1 MHCFSTNF
9 HQNEYSFYKK
19 IKLIKADIN
28 NIEVDTLRVKFPYP
42 ETKLDSFSLL
52 SEDDVHKIII
62 DSSNA

>member
-9 HQNEYSFYKK
+9 HENSFYKK

-28 NIEVDTLRVKFPYP
+28 NIEVDTLHVEFLSP